1 MKEKIILGVSLLFGV
16 VALLLTTQF
25 LKSKEAEYNKRI
37 QAIYAGAKKVNVVV
51 ASQDIPGG
59 TVITKKD
66 LALDDV
72 FESAAGSHA
81 ITGGSFRSILG
92 KKTMFP
98 LKRGDVV
105 SWSFIEGGLPT
116 SGGLSSRITPG
127 LRAISISVSGASAVS
142 GMVQPKDNV
151 DVLGTFAFPSQDTP
165 GQMETV
171 TLSVLQDVT
180 ILATGQKMARQASGQ
195 QNSRYSSSG
204 YNTVTLEVT
213 PREAE
218 LLVFAQKMKGSLT
231 LALRH
236 PTDVTWK
243 RDLPSVNFD
252 LLQNELPKINLE
264 RQRNIRHKK
273 NL

>member
-1 MKEKIILGVSLLFGV
+1 MKEKIILGVSLLFGIA
-16 VALLLTTQF
+16 ALLLTTQF
-25 LKSKEAEYNKRI
+25 LKSKEADFNKRI
-37 QAIYAGAKKVNVVV
+37 AKIYAGAKKVNVVV
-51 ASQDIPGG
+51 ASQSIPGG
-59 TVITKKD
+59 TVISKKD
-66 LALDDV
+66 LAISDV
-72 FESAAGSHA
+72 FQSAAGSHA
-81 ITGGSFRSILG
+81 IKGDNFRSILG
-92 KKTMFP
+92 KKTLFP

-105 SWSFIEGGLPT
+105 SWAFIEGGLST
-116 SGGLSSRITPG
+116 SGGLSAMITPG
-127 LRAISISVSGASAVS
+127 LRAISISVGGASAVS

-151 DVLGTFAFPSQDTP
+151 DVLGTFSFPSQDHP
-165 GQMETV
+165 ELMETV

-180 ILATGQKMARQASGQ
+180 VLATGQKTARQALGQ
-195 QNSRYSSSG
+195 SSSRYSSSG
-204 YNTVTLEVT
+204 YNSVTLEVT

-252 LLQNELPKINLE
+252 MLQNELPVINLE
-264 RQRNIRHKK
+264 RQRDIRHKK